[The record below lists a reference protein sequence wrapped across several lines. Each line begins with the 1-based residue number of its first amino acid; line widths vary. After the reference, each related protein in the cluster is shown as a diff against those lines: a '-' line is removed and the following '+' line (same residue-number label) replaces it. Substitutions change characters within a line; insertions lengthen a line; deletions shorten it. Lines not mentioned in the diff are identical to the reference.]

1 EHKKDVAK
9 DVASFMRWGAT
20 IERVS
25 IEYAR
30 KAFCGSSHGKKGDN
44 CPHPNA
50 CPDNEI
56 TTWDQYSNDA
66 DQNRLQGEFQ
76 GLGYPYSKKRGFRS
90 QTDQVGIE
98 DV

>member
-1 EHKKDVAK
+1 MSDKATHAYLGIASCGCVMAMTVDNPEHKKDVAK

-50 CPDNEI
+50 CPDKA
-56 TTWDQYSNDA
+56 TA
-66 DQNRLQGEFQ
+66 A
-76 GLGYPYSKKRGFRS
+76 P
-90 QTDQVGIE
+90 
-98 DV
+98 